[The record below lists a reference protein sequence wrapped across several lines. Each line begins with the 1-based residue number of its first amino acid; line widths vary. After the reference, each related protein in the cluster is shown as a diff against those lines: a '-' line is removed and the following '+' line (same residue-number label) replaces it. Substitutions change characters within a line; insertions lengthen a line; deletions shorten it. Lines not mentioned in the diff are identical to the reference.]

1 MNESTQ
7 RLETKAAEDRQRL
20 HSSVAQ
26 LRSTLSEAVD
36 LKRNTRQHL
45 GAACGI
51 AALLGMTMG
60 YSFAGIFTGEPR
72 RASWAHWG

>member
-1 MNESTQ
+1 
-7 RLETKAAEDRQRL
+7 
-20 HSSVAQ
+20 
-26 LRSTLSEAVD
+26 LSEAVD
-36 LKRNTRQHL
+36 LKKNTRQHL

-51 AALLGMTMG
+51 AALLGLTMG